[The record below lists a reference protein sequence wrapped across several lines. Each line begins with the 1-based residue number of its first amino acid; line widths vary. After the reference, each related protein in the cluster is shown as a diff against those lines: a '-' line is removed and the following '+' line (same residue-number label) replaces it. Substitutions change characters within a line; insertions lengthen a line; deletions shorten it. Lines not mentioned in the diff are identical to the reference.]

1 MVRYIYM
8 YVQTS
13 KLKLFYQYLYILHN
27 IHYNHTIFCKH
38 YKSKQRTNEQHGLH
52 DLHVMKYFIQFITAV
67 RLILHMQV
75 DDGGEAQSEGIHCK
89 QTSLLETI
97 SPGLGTCGTWDRK
110 NRSCEGSEGVV
121 AGVRGAREESDQGY
135 VR

>member
-1 MVRYIYM
+1 MVRYIYIYM

-13 KLKLFYQYLYILHN
+13 KLKLLYIYLYFVTYIIITQYSVN
-27 IHYNHTIFCKH
+27 ITSQNK
-38 YKSKQRTNEQHGLH
+38 EQI
-52 DLHVMKYFIQFITAV
+52 DNIVFIQIITAV

-75 DDGGEAQSEGIHCK
+75 DDGGEAQSAGIHCK

-110 NRSCEGSEGVV
+110 NRSCESSEG
-121 AGVRGAREESDQGY
+121 GVGGDGVY
-135 VR
+135 L